1 MISSKCI
8 AGLLAGS
15 AMLLAAC
22 TVPAPIVGVPAA
34 DQAALEPAA
43 AVEEEAAGAA
53 REESEATEA
62 SSTPETSTQSL
73 SPGRGPRPGFGPGS
87 GMMAR
92 HHAVLPAEYA
102 GLTNP
107 VAADAQSL
115 ARGQELYQVNCAT
128 CHGEDGLG
136 NGPAGQALDPAPA
149 NIAHTGQM
157 LSDAYLFWRISEG
170 GLPFGTSMPAWQDAL
185 DEQARWDLVNYMRAL
200 GDEDGR
206 GRGLGRGPGSMG
218 RGSGAGMAGD
228 EAEHRAEM
236 LEEALDRSQRAYD
249 AETRRLQERVDEL
262 NHLVVEQQEV
272 LNKLVS

>member
-1 MISSKCI
+1 
-8 AGLLAGS
+8 
-15 AMLLAAC
+15 
-22 TVPAPIVGVPAA
+22 
-34 DQAALEPAA
+34 
-43 AVEEEAAGAA
+43 
-53 REESEATEA
+53 
-62 SSTPETSTQSL
+62 
-73 SPGRGPRPGFGPGS
+73 
-87 GMMAR
+87 MMAR

-236 LEEALDRSQRAYD
+236 LEEALASGVITQAEADLFEAVHQVMDELYLGVGVAMEDMGPRGMQTMQRAITAQAVRDGALTQEQADSFTEIHDRLID
-249 AETRRLQERVDEL
+249 AGLMQ
-262 NHLVVEQQEV
+262 
-272 LNKLVS
+272 